1 MVNYE
6 KQQYFI
12 QGLLNAGLQYT
23 SAARASFLSQTS
35 VVMTPLLSAFGGER
49 IPTSVWGGCGLAL
62 VGLFLIATSAT
73 TGAPSAAGT
82 NLASLTMMCNRGDTM
97 ILLGDTMILL
107 GAMSWSM
114 YIFRTTK
121 LAQYHSALS
130 LQFTKTVLLAV
141 MYGGWVLRDAT
152 STFAATAGVT
162 LNRVLASLWPGWKSP
177 KVWMLLFYSAIGPGV
192 LADILQQ
199 RGQRNLDSASQSN
212 IILCLESVF
221 AVIFAFVILG
231 EVVSMREIA
240 GGSLIVTAA
249 ILASR

>member
-1 MVNYE
+1 
-6 KQQYFI
+6 
-12 QGLLNAGLQYT
+12 
-23 SAARASFLSQTS
+23 
-35 VVMTPLLSAFGGER
+35 
-49 IPTSVWGGCGLAL
+49 
-62 VGLFLIATSAT
+62 
-73 TGAPSAAGT
+73 
-82 NLASLTMMCNRGDTM
+82 
-97 ILLGDTMILL
+97 MILL

-141 MYGGWVLRDAT
+141 MYGGWVLQDAT
-152 STFAATAGVT
+152 STLAATAGVT
-162 LNRVLASLWPGWKSP
+162 LNGVLASLWPGWKSP

-199 RGQRNLDSASQSN
+199 RGQRDLDSASQSN

-221 AVIFAFVILG
+221 AAICAFVILG
-231 EVVSMREIA
+231 EVVSMREVA

>member
-97 ILLGDTMILL
+97 ILLG
-107 GAMSWSM
+107 AMSWSM

-177 KVWMLLFYSAIGPGV
+177 KVWMFLFYSAIGPGV

-249 ILASR
+249 ILSSR

>member
-1 MVNYE
+1 MKNNNI
-6 KQQYFI
+6 FI
-12 QGLLNAGLQYT
+12 QGLINAGLLYT

-35 VVMTPLLSAFGGER
+35 VVTTPLLSAFGGER

-62 VGLFLIATSAT
+62 VGLFLIATSSAT
-73 TGAPSAAGT
+73 TGAPAAAGT
-82 NLASLTMMCNRGDTM
+82 NLASLTMMCNR
-97 ILLGDTMILL
+97 GDTMILL

-162 LNRVLASLWPGWKSP
+162 LNGVLASLWPGWKSP

-199 RGQRNLDSASQSN
+199 RGQRDLDSASQSN

-221 AVIFAFVILG
+221 AAICAFVILG
-231 EVVSMREIA
+231 EVVSMREVA